1 LLGVVIRANGR
12 VIAPTESSLVRK
24 LVQFAGRSGSRQP
37 VRDRTRWEFDR
48 SAGTNVWPSRLER
61 VMSTR
66 GDDHLESGTDRPLN
80 ARRFQTSV
88 WTLVVL
94 VACCGVVL
102 WAARRLWENYD
113 PVRVEARS
121 IQNRAIAALR
131 SGKSAERVDA
141 VHELQRLTWAD
152 RAVAIGSLI
161 GALEDPGTEVRVA
174 AAEALGSI
182 GPIAMRS
189 QSGQESARNAA
200 TSLVRCLKD
209 PQPGVRTA
217 AATSLGSIL
226 WPRGPVALKSAIDRQ
241 AVMDALASVLSDR
254 DARVRLTAIEALVSR
269 DSGTGPP
276 EALLSVLDDESAENR
291 ATAIRSLWFYG
302 QGLNPW
308 VPALLRVASKDPD
321 PSVQGEIF
329 SLWNN
334 KRLRPPAVTAEVVP
348 CLIASLQSGDRKV
361 RRLAAELLPEFRA
374 AANVAI
380 PELLRVLNEPLQP
393 GVATTSGESGNPN
406 PAIHAAF
413 ALGSIGPG
421 SAKAKHVIA
430 ALVEVAR
437 NGPRSRRAWA
447 ASALGGF
454 GTDAAEAA
462 PVLTQLIEQTV
473 PDEDWRPVLLARAL
487 AKITAETPSA
497 RQTIGALVGL
507 LESNEM
513 RVRVPVL
520 RALGEFG
527 PSAAVA
533 IPRIRALKNDPALPV
548 REAAVAALARIENQ
562 SAP

>member
-1 LLGVVIRANGR
+1 
-12 VIAPTESSLVRK
+12 
-24 LVQFAGRSGSRQP
+24 
-37 VRDRTRWEFDR
+37 
-48 SAGTNVWPSRLER
+48 
-61 VMSTR
+61 MSTR
-66 GDDHLESGTDRPLN
+66 GDDHLEPPIDAPQN

-88 WTLVVL
+88 WTLVAL
-94 VACCGVVL
+94 VACCGVIL

-131 SGKSAERVDA
+131 SRKSADRVGA
-141 VHELQRLTWAD
+141 VHELQRLNGGD
-152 RAVAIGSLI
+152 LAVAMSSLI
-161 GALEDPGTEVRVA
+161 RALEDPETEVRVA

-182 GPIAMRS
+182 GPTAMRSQAISSLIGALEDPETEVRVEAAKALGSIGPTVMRS
-189 QSGQESARNAA
+189 QSGQEGVRNAA
-200 TSLVRCLKD
+200 TALVRRLKD

-226 WPRGPVALKSAIDRQ
+226 WPSGPVALNSATDRQ
-241 AVMDALASVLSDR
+241 AVMDALASVLRDR
-254 DARVRLTAIEALVSR
+254 DARVRLTAIKALVSR
-269 DSGTGPP
+269 GSGAGPP
-276 EALLSVLDDESAENR
+276 KALLMALDDESAENR
-291 ATAIRSLWFYG
+291 ATAIGSLWFYG

-321 PSVQGEIF
+321 PSVQGQIF

-334 KRLRPPAVTAEVVP
+334 KRLSPPAVTVDAVP

-361 RRLAAELLPEFRA
+361 RRLAAQLLGEFRA
-374 AANVAI
+374 AANAAI

-393 GVATTSGESGNPN
+393 GVVTTSGESGDPD
-406 PAIHAAF
+406 PANHAAF
-413 ALGSIGPG
+413 ALGFIGPG
-421 SAKAKHVIA
+421 SAEAKRVIE

-437 NGPRSRRAWA
+437 NGPRSRRAGA

-473 PDEDWRPVLLARAL
+473 PDQDWHPVLLARAL
-487 AKITAETPSA
+487 AKITADTPSA
-497 RQTIGALVGL
+497 RQPIVALVGL

-533 IPRIRALKNDPALPV
+533 IPRIRTLKNDPALPV
-548 REAAVAALARIENQ
+548 REAAAAALARIENQ
-562 SAP
+562 SAPG